1 VVTGTKNKGRRM
13 GKTNYRFNPDTLSFD
28 KIERN
33 IRTVIKRFLGYLST
47 GVVSGVI
54 FFFVFL
60 QFFDSPETKRLKR
73 ENQQL
78 LSRYELMNKDFDKLT
93 RVLED
98 IESRDDNIYRVIF
111 EAEPIPSSV
120 RMAGFGGS
128 NRYSKLEGM
137 SNSELL
143 VSTVKR
149 LDILSKQVFVQ
160 AKSYDEVAKMAMN
173 KEKMIASMPSI
184 MPVSN
189 KDLRRTAS
197 GWGMRMH
204 PIYKILRFH
213 YGMDFTASIGTAVFA
228 TGNGIVKSAEREVGY
243 GNTIT
248 LDHGFG
254 YETYYAHLS
263 KIKVKSGQKVKRGDV
278 IGLVGNSGT
287 STAPHLHYEVSKNG
301 TKVNPQNYYF
311 LDLSPAEYE
320 KMIAISSNMGQSFD

>member
-1 VVTGTKNKGRRM
+1 M

-33 IRTVIKRFLGYLST
+33 IKTLVRKMLGYLST
-47 GVVSGVI
+47 GLVSGVI

-60 QFFDSPETKRLKR
+60 QFFDPPQTKKLRR
-73 ENQQL
+73 QNDQL
-78 LSRYELMNKDFDKLT
+78 LSQYALLNKDFEKVSK
-93 RVLED
+93 VLED
-98 IESRDDNIYRVIF
+98 IQNRDDNIYRVIF
-111 EAEPIPSSV
+111 EAEPIPSTV

-128 NRYSKLEGM
+128 NRYSKLEEM
-137 SNSELL
+137 DNAELIIN
-143 VSTVKR
+143 TTRK

-160 AKSYDEVAKMAMN
+160 AKSYDEVAKMAMSR
-173 KEKMIASMPSI
+173 EKMIASMPSI

-189 KDLRRTAS
+189 KDLKQTAS

-213 YGMDFTASIGTAVFA
+213 YGMDFTAATGSDVFA
-228 TGNGIVKSAEREVGY
+228 TGIGVVKSASRETGY
-243 GNTIT
+243 GNTVVI
-248 LDHGFG
+248 DHGFG
-254 YETYYAHLS
+254 YESFYAHLS
-263 KIKVKSGQKVKRGDV
+263 RINVQVGQKVNRGDI
-278 IGLVGNSGT
+278 IGFVGSTGT

-311 LDLSPAEYE
+311 QDLSPAEYE